1 MKWKR
6 VLFACVA
13 NSGRSQMAEAF
24 AKQHWKGS
32 LIFESAGTD
41 PADRVNP
48 LVAKVLEEKGIN
60 MGSRTP
66 RRLTEDMYEA
76 SDRVIPLW
84 DAQSKTSVQP
94 CTYVPKIGP
103 LMILK
108 ERLWKKSASSG
119 MKSREESRLCS
130 GPPKNTNVFERII

>member
-48 LVAKVLEEKGIN
+48 LVAKVLEEKGID

-76 SDRVIPLW
+76 SDRVIPMGCSIKDVCPTMHLRTEDW
-84 DAQSKTSVQP
+84 ALNDPKGKT
-94 CTYVPKIGP
+94 
-103 LMILK
+103 L
-108 ERLWKKSASSG
+108 
-119 MKSREESRLCS
+119 EEI
-130 GPPKNTNVFERII
+130 RIIRDEIERRVKTLFGST